1 MPIELAGAH
10 TTARVMVDDE
20 SLVEEGCM
28 EQIQELID
36 HPAFTE
42 PVRIMPDTHWGA
54 GAPIGFT
61 MPLGDRIVPNIVGV
75 DVGCGMAAT
84 NLGSELPLADEERE
98 RRVRD
103 AVPMGRSVHDY
114 DDAPHLVEEFP
125 FERANRVFEQFDEAF
140 AEKFGDHIDPTEF
153 DFSGYNSDYF
163 ESLCERVLA
172 DQRQGMEYIIKG
184 AGTLGGGNHFVEF
197 GRARESGDYWVVVHS
212 GSRYLGMSVA
222 QYWQQT
228 ATDRRD
234 IGAIREEIPEAYTE
248 YLKFD
253 PETVESRDLY
263 TWVTGGMGESYIDK
277 ERLRREL
284 SGKDIERAFDELGAI
299 QQAVQNESDDDRNTD
314 LDWLE
319 GREAH
324 GYYVDMLFAQQYAR
338 WNRELMSDAI
348 CEVLGVEPVDRF
360 QSIHN
365 YIDFRDLTIRKGA
378 TPAREG
384 QRLVV
389 PFNMAEGSVIA
400 RGKGNDE
407 WLQTAP
413 HGAGRVMSRT
423 RAHDVV
429 DMDEFATA
437 MDGVYSESV
446 VEGVRDEAP
455 MAYKDAGRIA
465 AALEPTAEIL
475 EWVDAV
481 HNLKARS

>member
-1 MPIELAGAH
+1 
-10 TTARVMVDDE
+10 
-20 SLVEEGCM
+20 
-28 EQIQELID
+28 
-36 HPAFTE
+36 
-42 PVRIMPDTHWGA
+42 
-54 GAPIGFT
+54 
-61 MPLGDRIVPNIVGV
+61 
-75 DVGCGMAAT
+75 
-84 NLGSELPLADEERE
+84 
-98 RRVRD
+98 
-103 AVPMGRSVHDY
+103 
-114 DDAPHLVEEFP
+114 
-125 FERANRVFEQFDEAF
+125 
-140 AEKFGDHIDPTEF
+140 
-153 DFSGYNSDYF
+153 
-163 ESLCERVLA
+163 
-172 DQRQGMEYIIKG
+172 
-184 AGTLGGGNHFVEF
+184 
-197 GRARESGDYWVVVHS
+197 
-212 GSRYLGMSVA
+212 
-222 QYWQQT
+222 
-228 ATDRRD
+228 
-234 IGAIREEIPEAYTE
+234 
-248 YLKFD
+248 
-253 PETVESRDLY
+253 
-263 TWVTGGMGESYIDK
+263 
-277 ERLRREL
+277 
-284 SGKDIERAFDELGAI
+284 
-299 QQAVQNESDDDRNTD
+299 
-314 LDWLE
+314 
-319 GREAH
+319 
-324 GYYVDMLFAQQYAR
+324 MLFAQQYAR